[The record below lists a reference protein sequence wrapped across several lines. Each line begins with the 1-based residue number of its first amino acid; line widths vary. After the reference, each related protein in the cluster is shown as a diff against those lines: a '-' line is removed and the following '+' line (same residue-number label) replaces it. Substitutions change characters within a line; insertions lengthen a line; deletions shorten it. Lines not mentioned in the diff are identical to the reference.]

1 MKLLV
6 NRVFISNF
14 VLDNLKTMKL
24 FYILMLIPF
33 WSCSAQQKLKIETIL
48 VEPSRVT
55 KENPETGKVFQ
66 HTTFVPVAA
75 SLEPMISVQKKE
87 NNMLTFLLQG
97 NIRSAGHSI
106 NRVKR
111 IRFESAEQEGD
122 KLTLKYY
129 VEIKH
134 IPGKEGGNVRGYN
147 YTKVENYTLP
157 KAVKQVYIELYE
169 HRINLHSA
177 SKQPKLK
184 LVAKELLEL

>member
-1 MKLLV
+1 
-6 NRVFISNF
+6 
-14 VLDNLKTMKL
+14 
-24 FYILMLIPF
+24 
-33 WSCSAQQKLKIETIL
+33 
-48 VEPSRVT
+48 
-55 KENPETGKVFQ
+55 
-66 HTTFVPVAA
+66 
-75 SLEPMISVQKKE
+75 MISVQKKE
-87 NNMLTFLLQG
+87 NNTLTFLLQG

-134 IPGKEGGNVRGYN
+134 IPGKD
-147 YTKVENYTLP
+147 YTLP